1 MGWRTVPFG
10 YRVEGGKVA
19 VEETEAA
26 QLRQMLENYIGGMS
40 YRAAAESVGC
50 NFTHAR
56 MKRLMQDRRAPFSHG
71 QAPTNVGRPV
81 RASRT
86 CL

>member
-40 YRAAAESVGC
+40 
-50 NFTHAR
+50 
-56 MKRLMQDRRAPFSHG
+56 
-71 QAPTNVGRPV
+71 
-81 RASRT
+81 
-86 CL
+86 